1 MPRHAFRFPS
11 EVVAAVKRHV
21 RSAIE
26 RTEPARFHQE
36 AAYTVALISHLE
48 GNVYQGEYG
57 SIEFRS
63 TVFDDRGR
71 GAAEHRLGADF
82 AITAIISDGATT
94 VRKVILVQ
102 AKLGELNTLGG
113 AAGEF
118 LRSQIAKMKHLVAAP
133 KVMEIREVGRQ
144 RFPNMVSGNKLLENE
159 RYTPMALPEYF
170 TARVTTTLD
179 GCTDPDVVHE
189 VQDSSLPRIDV
200 YGKLQRED

>member
-1 MPRHAFRFPS
+1 MTAVEALQNTGWGPTLPLPRSFQMAQPPS
-11 EVVAAVKRHV
+11 E
-21 RSAIE
+21 RSSSSRPSWA
-26 RTEPARFHQE
+26 
-36 AAYTVALISHLE
+36 
-48 GNVYQGEYG
+48 N
-57 SIEFRS
+57 SIPWVEQ
-63 TVFDDRGR
+63 
-71 GAAEHRLGADF
+71 
-82 AITAIISDGATT
+82 
-94 VRKVILVQ
+94 Q
-102 AKLGELNTLGG
+102 AS
-113 AAGEF
+113 F
-118 LRSQIAKMKHLVAAP
+118 CRSQIAKMKHLVAAP